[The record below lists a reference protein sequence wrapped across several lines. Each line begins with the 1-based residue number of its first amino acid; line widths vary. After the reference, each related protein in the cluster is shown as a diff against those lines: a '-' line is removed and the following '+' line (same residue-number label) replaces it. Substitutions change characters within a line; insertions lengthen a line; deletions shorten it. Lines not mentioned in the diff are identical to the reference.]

1 MLLLLLAIYLINSL
15 IQSPKHG
22 SCKSISGP
30 YTLSSLKVLSFS
42 KMAGCKINIPKS
54 VTFLYTKDK
63 QTEKI
68 SQGNSLIM
76 HNSQTKQNNKNP
88 KDKEHK

>member
-1 MLLLLLAIYLINSL
+1 
-15 IQSPKHG
+15 
-22 SCKSISGP
+22 
-30 YTLSSLKVLSFS
+30 
-42 KMAGCKINIPKS
+42 MAGCKINIPKS